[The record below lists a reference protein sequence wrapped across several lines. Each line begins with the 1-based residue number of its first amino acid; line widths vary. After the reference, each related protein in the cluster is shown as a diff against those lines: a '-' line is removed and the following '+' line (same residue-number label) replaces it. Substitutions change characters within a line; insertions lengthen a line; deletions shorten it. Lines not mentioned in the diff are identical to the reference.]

1 MALHNILRGI
11 HQQIQLNDTFDQ
23 VMVYGQFRG
32 LAKPTQQI
40 LHQL

>member
-1 MALHNILRGI
+1 MALQNILCGI
-11 HQQIQLNDTFDQ
+11 NQKIKLNDTFDH
-23 VMVYGQFRG
+23 VMVYGLFRG